1 MANRVHGATW
11 AEHAGLTDEPYAA
24 KEAGPEA
31 SQRTL
36 YPMVTGGSVVAV
48 KYAGGVLVA
57 ADTLGFYGSLARYD
71 KIRRMEAV
79 GVRKDTLV
87 AAGGDLSDYQY
98 IVKTVEARAVEEYA
112 LDDGAAMSP
121 AALHSWLTRMM
132 YQRRS
137 KMDPLWNSVV
147 VAGCRDG
154 KPYLGASTM
163 LGIAF
168 EDNFVASGIGAHL
181 ALPLLRKRWTTTLTE
196 ADAKTLLEDCM
207 RVLFYRDT
215 RASPVIT
222 IGKADATGA
231 SVSDPITLSSHW
243 EYPAFTRGNVAG
255 DGSW

>member
-98 IVKTVEARAVEEYA
+98 IVKTVEARAIPPKFDVGKKRLGFA
-112 LDDGAAMSP
+112 KMKMPAP
-121 AALHSWLTRMM
+121 AAPMVEAEVEDAYGFKPSGGHRAIDALHR
-132 YQRRS
+132 Q
-137 KMDPLWNSVV
+137 
-147 VAGCRDG
+147 
-154 KPYLGASTM
+154 
-163 LGIAF
+163 
-168 EDNFVASGIGAHL
+168 
-181 ALPLLRKRWTTTLTE
+181 
-196 ADAKTLLEDCM
+196 
-207 RVLFYRDT
+207 
-215 RASPVIT
+215 
-222 IGKADATGA
+222 
-231 SVSDPITLSSHW
+231 
-243 EYPAFTRGNVAG
+243 
-255 DGSW
+255 